1 MGESGLRS
9 AQNGRPRGTA
19 EFELLDLLKQRPDAS
34 QREIAA
40 ALGMSLGKVNYCLAA
55 LADKGLIK
63 IGRFGAS
70 RHKLGYVRV
79 LTPQGITE
87 RARLMTAFLKCKI
100 DEYDQIGA
108 QIADIERRLAA
119 DAALRSEQSGTRQG
133 LRARRGSIPGRGR
146 SIGRNPSR

>member
-1 MGESGLRS
+1 MSEPGLQS
-9 AQNGRPRGTA
+9 ARNGRLRGTA
-19 EFELLDLLKQRPDAS
+19 EFELLDLLEQRPDAS

-79 LTPQGITE
+79 LTPRGLTE
-87 RARLMTAFLKCKI
+87 RARLMNAFLKRKI
-100 DEYDQIGA
+100 DEYDQLGA

-119 DAALRSEQSGTRQG
+119 DARARSERSGTRQG
-133 LRARRGSIPGRGR
+133 FRARPGPIQSSGR
-146 SIGRNPSR
+146 SIERNPSR

>member
-9 AQNGRPRGTA
+9 AQNGRPHGTA
-19 EFELLDLLKQRPDAS
+19 EFELLDLLEQRPDAS

-79 LTPQGITE
+79 LTPQGLTE
-87 RARLMTAFLKCKI
+87 RARLMTVFLTRKI
-100 DEYDQIGA
+100 DEYDQLGA

-119 DAALRSEQSGTRQG
+119 DAALRSEHSGTRRG
-133 LRARRGSIPGRGR
+133 SRARRAPIRGQGRTTGR
-146 SIGRNPSR
+146 KPSC